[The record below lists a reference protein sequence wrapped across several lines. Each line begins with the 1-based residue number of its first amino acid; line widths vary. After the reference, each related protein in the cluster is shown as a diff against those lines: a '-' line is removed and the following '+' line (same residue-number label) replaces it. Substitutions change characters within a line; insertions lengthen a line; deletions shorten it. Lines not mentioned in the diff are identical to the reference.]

1 MRGDFLLFTIVSLI
15 PIQSRGTQQNVKT
28 GEDVKQ
34 MKFTQ
39 IADTSINGT
48 TSLENLLAVYTLNDL
63 PIPLLGISPTKSH
76 THVYPKT

>member
-1 MRGDFLLFTIVSLI
+1 MFTIVSLI

-63 PIPLLGISPTKSH
+63 PIPLLGIYPTKSH